1 MLWFGLSLLLC
12 LQNVAA
18 WHSDDDLMSFVTLPD
33 VRAVR
38 FDITYQ
44 DRSRVAPGYWFVS
57 PYLHISPDEPT
68 SLYEQYQV
76 GPHIY
81 DQDGHLI
88 WTGSPMFDNHNVFDF
103 KVIHSIGNE
112 PHISLISQYSYDSS
126 SRGYGMILD
135 KNYEVFKKV
144 PLRQDLGLF
153 DIHEFNV
160 LKDGKSAL
168 TTVYLREEISL
179 AEYGRPEEQTW
190 LQTGGFAEIDLNTA
204 EVTYEW
210 RSYNQ
215 IPLAES
221 VHYSP
226 YAGVEGPPGWDY
238 VHINAVDKNDNGDY
252 LISMR
257 FTNTLYLVSGVDG
270 HIIWRLNG
278 QHGGD
283 FVQEFTF
290 SKQHDA
296 KFLESSGTHHIISFL
311 NNASDEEFA
320 EESVSSALIIEVES
334 GTVPMTA
341 RVLHRYNRPDGDL
354 TRLRGNSQVLPNQN
368 MFVCWSQGGYISE
381 FSLEGDPLMSAQF
394 TSPRYSNYRAYKFEF
409 TGRPH
414 TPPDVVS
421 SVVGTDESNL
431 VTTFWVSW
439 NGATDIAH
447 WNFYAQA
454 SQFNKP
460 VLVGNASKTDFE
472 TMFIA
477 KGYLDWVTVEAVD
490 HNGTAFGISKVH
502 RTSFPNWE
510 TSGWNG
516 YSSSP
521 RPQNP
526 ATIHQEDT
534 STVADDWT
542 SDDDLLPSADDT
554 ADAQIRKATLTLMNT
569 YETIRSIGGLFALI
583 LLLALMCGIMASY
596 MLIRGWRVRL
606 YQRVPMEEGI
616 PEEEAYLRPEMTD

>member
-1 MLWFGLSLLLC
+1 
-12 LQNVAA
+12 
-18 WHSDDDLMSFVTLPD
+18 
-33 VRAVR
+33 
-38 FDITYQ
+38 
-44 DRSRVAPGYWFVS
+44 
-57 PYLHISPDEPT
+57 
-68 SLYEQYQV
+68 
-76 GPHIY
+76 
-81 DQDGHLI
+81 
-88 WTGSPMFDNHNVFDF
+88 MFDNRNVFDF

-112 PHISLISQYSYDSS
+112 PHISLILQYNNDGSE
-126 SRGYGMILD
+126 RGFGMILD

-144 PLRQDLGLF
+144 PLRQDLGAF

-160 LKDGKSAL
+160 LKDGKTAL
-168 TTVYLREEISL
+168 VTVYLNEEISL
-179 AEYGRPEEQTW
+179 AEFGRPEEQTW
-190 LQTGGFAEIDLNTA
+190 LETGGFAEIDLNTA
-204 EVTYEW
+204 EVAYEW

-215 IPLAES
+215 IPLAET
-221 VHYSP
+221 VHYSQ
-226 YAGVEGPPGWDY
+226 YSDVEGPPGWDY
-238 VHINAVDKNDNGDY
+238 VHINSVDKNNNGDY

-270 HIIWRLNG
+270 RIIWRLNG

-283 FVQEFTF
+283 FEQDFTF

-296 KFLESSGTHHIISFL
+296 KFLESSGTRHVISFL

-320 EESVSSALIIEVES
+320 EEQVSSALIIEVES

-341 RVLHRYNRPDGDL
+341 RVLRRYNRPDGDL

-381 FSLEGDPLMSAQF
+381 FTPEGEPLMSARF

-414 TPPDVVS
+414 TPPDIVS

-439 NGATDIAH
+439 NGATDIAY

-454 SQFNKP
+454 SQFDNP
-460 VLVGNASKTDFE
+460 VFVGNASKSDFE

-477 KGYLDWVTVEAVD
+477 KGYLDWVSVEAVD
-490 HNGTAFGISKVH
+490 RDGNAFGISKVQ

-516 YSSSP
+516 YSSRP
-521 RPQNP
+521 RPNNP
-526 ATIHQEDT
+526 ATIYRQDSGIT
-534 STVADDWT
+534 ADEWT
-542 SDDDLLPSADDT
+542 NDEDLLPTADDT
-554 ADAQIRKATLTLMNT
+554 ADAQLRKATLTLMNT
-569 YETIRSIGGLFALI
+569 YKTMRSIGGLFALI
-583 LLLALMCGIMASY
+583 LLLAVMCGIMVSY
-596 MLIRGWRVRL
+596 LLIRGWRVRL
-606 YQRVPMEEGI
+606 YQRIPVEEGI
-616 PEEEAYLRPEMTD
+616 PEEEVHLRSERID

>member
-1 MLWFGLSLLLC
+1 
-12 LQNVAA
+12 V
-18 WHSDDDLMSFVTLPD
+18 
-33 VRAVR
+33 
-38 FDITYQ
+38 
-44 DRSRVAPGYWFVS
+44 
-57 PYLHISPDEPT
+57 
-68 SLYEQYQV
+68 
-76 GPHIY
+76 
-81 DQDGHLI
+81 
-88 WTGSPMFDNHNVFDF
+88 FDNRNVFDF
-103 KVIHSIGNE
+103 KVTHSIGNE
-112 PHISLISQYSYDSS
+112 PHISLILQYSIDGSE
-126 SRGYGMILD
+126 RGYGMILD
-135 KNYEVFKKV
+135 KNYDVFKKV

-160 LKDGKSAL
+160 LKDGKTAL
-168 TTVYLREEISL
+168 ATVYLNEEISL
-179 AEYGRPEEQTW
+179 AEFGRPEEQTW
-190 LQTGGFAEIDLNTA
+190 LETGGFAEIDLNTA

-215 IPLAES
+215 IPLAET
-221 VHYSP
+221 VHYGPSSV
-226 YAGVEGPPGWDY
+226 VEGPPGWDY
-238 VHINAVDKNDNGDY
+238 VHINSVDKNNNGDY

-257 FTNTLYLVSGVDG
+257 FTNTLYLISGVDG
-270 HIIWRLNG
+270 RIIWRLNG
-278 QHGGD
+278 QHNGD
-283 FVQEFTF
+283 FEQDFIF

-296 KFLESSGTHHIISFL
+296 KFLESQGTRHIISFL

-320 EESVSSALIIEVES
+320 EEEVSSALIIEVES
-334 GTVPMTA
+334 GTFPMTA
-341 RVLHRYNRPDGDL
+341 RVLRRYNRPDGDL

-381 FSLEGDPLMSAQF
+381 FSVEGDPLMSARF

-421 SVVGTDESNL
+421 SVIGTDESNL

-439 NGATDIAH
+439 NGATDIAY

-454 SQFNKP
+454 SQFDNP
-460 VLVGNASKTDFE
+460 VFVGNVSKTDFE

-490 HNGTAFGISKVH
+490 RDGKAFGISKVH

-521 RPQNP
+521 RPNNP
-526 ATIHQEDT
+526 ATIHQDDS
-534 STVADDWT
+534 STTADGWT
-542 SDDDLLPSADDT
+542 SDEDLLPTADDP
-554 ADAQIRKATLTLMNT
+554 ADAQIRKATLMLMNT
-569 YETIRSIGGLFALI
+569 YETMRSIGGLFALV
-583 LLLALMCGIMASY
+583 LLLALMSGIMASF

-606 YQRVPMEEGI
+606 YQRVPMEARY
-616 PEEEAYLRPEMTD
+616 PD